1 MSIKEINGFNE
12 KNIDEELKKLGRNGD
27 MMREINNFLHK
38 PIIQDIIS
46 EFDDKFNS
54 NMGRPAIPRTLIF
67 GVMLY
72 AFNKNVS
79 TASDMIDLADSV

>member
-1 MSIKEINGFNE
+1 LSIKEINGFNE
-12 KNIDEELKKLGRNGD
+12 VNIDEELKKLGRNAD
-27 MMREINNFLHK
+27 MMKDINHFVHK
-38 PIIQDIIS
+38 PIIKDIID

-72 AFNKNVS
+72 AFNKNRHCKIS
-79 TASDMIDLADSV
+79 MDFHN